1 MAFEYIPAVL
11 FGLLFLVI
19 GLRIPNT
26 GALGML
32 KLGLIIGG
40 IILIGWAI
48 FTAWAELTAGLN

>member
-1 MAFEYIPAVL
+1 MAYEFVPAVL

-19 GLRIPNT
+19 GLKIPNT

-40 IILIGWAI
+40 LILIGWAI
-48 FTAWAELTAGLN
+48 FAAWAEITAGLN